1 MTFIYM
7 VIFNIFSN
15 NAKVNFYLH
24 VHIEYILI
32 LEIFEKRLETISMS
46 EVN

>member
-7 VIFNIFSN
+7 VIFNILRN
-15 NAKVNFYLH
+15 YAKVNFYLH
-24 VHIEYILI
+24 VHIVYILI
-32 LEIFEKRLETISMS
+32 LGISEKRLETISMS